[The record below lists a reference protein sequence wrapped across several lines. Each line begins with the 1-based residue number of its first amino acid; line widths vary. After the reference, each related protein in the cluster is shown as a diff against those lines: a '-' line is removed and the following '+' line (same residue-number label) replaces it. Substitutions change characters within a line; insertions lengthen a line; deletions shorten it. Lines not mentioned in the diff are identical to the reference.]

1 LSDER
6 GSSRP
11 PPANDW
17 GRYAIVSAALAG
29 AVLLGYLTWPWHCP
43 DSICKRGDNDEAP
56 PPAHTFQADLSQQ
69 SQQRTPLPQ
78 DVREWRRAAWQRDDM
93 LAQFKL
99 GNLYAHDASFQDPVE
114 AIVWYYLAL
123 ERPGREFDIDDPD
136 AQDAFNSLGQQASQD
151 NRSLYWTLTLDQR
164 EEARKRILYILYC
177 RGANGLIRLGELHR
191 EGYYREGSHDCGANG
206 DRSSGSCRHHD
217 DGSTNFITQ
226 DDGDALMFFEMARLA
241 GHPLGEAYVAS
252 QKQIIASEA
261 NGDAIISSAMS
272 RAHNWLP
279 EDEFYPG
286 QTAGGL
292 LHSDEC
298 LDSLLV
304 QQAYLQIGQI
314 PEALIEKSLWIVG
327 VAPPPVPTCGH
338 PCAPP
343 RRPPNCCE
351 LRNYI
356 SKFQD
361 LFGDPPTGVLT
372 AWETVR
378 LIKMAAVDGDAEVQN
393 ELGIMY
399 TKGIGVPINY
409 PRAQNWF
416 DRASRQRFAEALY
429 NLAILYKVGV
439 SGVPQD
445 GDKAARLMTEAAVD
459 GFNPARCQLLYLL
472 DADGHDKGD
481 RGGGPRGEPR

>member
-1 LSDER
+1 M
-6 GSSRP
+6 
-11 PPANDW
+11 
-17 GRYAIVSAALAG
+17 
-29 AVLLGYLTWPWHCP
+29 
-43 DSICKRGDNDEAP
+43 
-56 PPAHTFQADLSQQ
+56 
-69 SQQRTPLPQ
+69 PQ
-78 DVREWRRAAWQRDDM
+78 DVREWRRAAWQRDDL

-99 GNLYAHDASFQDPVE
+99 GNLYAHDTSFQDPVE
-114 AIVWYYLAL
+114 AMVWYYLAL
-123 ERPGREFDIDDPD
+123 HRPGRDFDIDDAD
-136 AQDAFNSLGQQASQD
+136 AQDALNSLGQQAADDS
-151 NRSLYWTLTLDQR
+151 RSLYSTLTLDQR
-164 EEARKRILYILYC
+164 EEARKRVIYILNC

-191 EGYYREGSHDCGANG
+191 VNSGGHGDHHDSHNG
-206 DRSSGSCRHHD
+206 DSGGDSSSRHHD
-217 DGSTNFITQ
+217 EEPMEVITP

-241 GHPLGEAYVAS
+241 GHPLAEAYVAS
-252 QKQIIASEA
+252 QKDIIANEP
-261 NGDAIISSAMS
+261 NGDAIIASAIS

-279 EDEFYPG
+279 DFEYYPG
-286 QTAGGL
+286 QTAGGVF
-292 LHSDEC
+292 HSDEC
-298 LDSLLV
+298 LES
-304 QQAYLQIGQI
+304 QQIEQAYLLVGQV
-314 PEALIEKSLWIVG
+314 PEDLIEKALWIVG
-327 VAPPPVPTCGH
+327 VAPPPVPTCSN
-338 PCAPP
+338 PCRPP

-361 LFGDPPTGVLT
+361 LFGDPATGVLT
-372 AWETVR
+372 GAEVVR
-378 LIKMAAVDGDAEVQN
+378 LIRMAAVAGDAEMQN

-416 DRASRQRFAEALY
+416 DRASRQRYAEALY

-445 GDKAARLMTEAAVD
+445 GDKAARLMTEAAID